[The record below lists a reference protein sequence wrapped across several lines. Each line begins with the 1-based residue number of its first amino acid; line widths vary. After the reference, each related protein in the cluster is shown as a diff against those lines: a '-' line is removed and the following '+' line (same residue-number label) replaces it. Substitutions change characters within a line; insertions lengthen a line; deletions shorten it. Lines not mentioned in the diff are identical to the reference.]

1 MSDLL
6 FLGLGLIAGLLM
18 ALILVALLVWQKLSE
33 LAALHPPPRDD
44 DHRVSWAMGRGL
56 DGSAPARW

>member
-44 DHRVSWAMGRGL
+44 DHRVS
-56 DGSAPARW
+56 